1 MIYREFESKDLPA
14 IRDLLENELGY
25 RCKIDSLRKR
35 IEKMMLRG
43 NYKIFVACDGD
54 AVVGFIGCVTFLAF
68 ELENECMKI
77 IALAVSNEYRGMGI
91 GSALIKTSE
100 NWAKSKGVGVA
111 LVNSGLH
118 REKAHIFYENKGYH
132 KKSYGFIKSL

>member
-1 MIYREFESKDLPA
+1 MICREFEPKDLPG

-25 RCKIDSLRKR
+25 RCKIDSLKKR
-35 IEKMMLRG
+35 VDEMMLRR

-54 AVVGFIGCVTFLAF
+54 TVVGFVGCVTFLAF

-91 GSALIKTSE
+91 GGTLIKASE
-100 NWAKSKGVGVA
+100 DWAKSKGVDVV

-118 REKAHIFYENKGYH
+118 REKAHIFYENKGYR
-132 KKSYGFIKSL
+132 KKSYGFVKSL